1 MRHLAVLCLAAS
13 GAFAAD
19 FLTGQAA
26 RAVIGQP
33 SFSAQT
39 PTSSDTVLGGVGGL
53 AYSNGVLVVTDANRM
68 SAGPI
73 NHRVLIY
80 QNIQQQLPGPTDA
93 PPQGARCPVCV
104 GQAGVV
110 LGQADFTASDGSLSQ
125 SGLRLPT
132 AVATDGTRLAVA
144 DTDNNRVLIWNTIP
158 QSNNAP
164 ADIVLGQP
172 DFKTAAP
179 NSDSGDVRIPSARSM
194 RGPEGVWIQGNK
206 LFVADGQNH
215 RVLIWNTFPTQNS
228 QPADLVLGQPNLS
241 TLIEPDMTKASQ
253 TAKATT
259 LVNPVGVSSDGVRLF
274 VADLGNNRVLIWNTI
289 PTQNQMPADVAVGQP
304 DLNSNIANNA
314 SAVVSADAKTGITI
328 SKPVLCV
335 SNGTDTNGNPAFPA
349 RCGATLSF
357 PRFALSDGTRLFIA
371 DGGNDRV
378 LVFNSIPT
386 QNGAK
391 ADVVLGQVNDTVVA
405 TSDDTTSVN
414 TLRRASTD
422 SIRTPASLAWDGTSL
437 YVSEPF
443 SRRVLVFSPG
453 SSAAL
458 TPVLNAASLVV
469 YATGSVTLAGT
480 VKKGVEITVTIADTA
495 YKYTLKDQDDSLAR
509 VSIALAAV
517 INANA
522 GDPLVLAVPFFA
534 LNQVE
539 LMARA
544 GGEQGNDI
552 VISAESSDTGSI
564 TTSTVPMA
572 GGGTAA
578 KLAAGTLI
586 TIFGDQLSDQ
596 TAAAPAGADPLP
608 TQLGGVEAYFDGRR
622 VPLLYVSPNQVN
634 AQLPFELSDSTGTSG
649 YVRTTHADGT
659 VSVSTAVGVPLVPAN
674 PGVFT
679 YGGSDPRPAVA
690 FHYSSQA
697 TATIDL
703 EGIPTTNDTVT
714 ITLRDRNYTY
724 TVQANDSL
732 VMVRDGLIA
741 AINANGGDPEV
752 EAFAGAQWVR
762 VRLRA
767 RVAGP
772 GGNGIP
778 VSTATTGST
787 TTASA
792 YNSVLT
798 GANIAG
804 APVTVDNPA
813 APGETIVIYATGLG
827 QVVSSGSGRSP
838 SSGSGGMPTDWTAP
852 TDPDPATTAMLTGAG
867 YLGPELNT
875 PSVFVTGVV
884 GGMTAPA
891 LAAAIKP
898 GTIGLYQVEL
908 ELNPG
913 LPTNPTTVLTISQD
927 TYVSNQVTIPVLNPS
942 TQ

>member
-13 GAFAAD
+13 GAFAAN

-33 SFSAQT
+33 YFTAQT

-53 AYSNGVLVVTDANRM
+53 AYANGMLVVTDANRM

-80 QNIQQQLPGPTDA
+80 RNLQQQLPGPTDA

-104 GQAGVV
+104 GQADVV
-110 LGQADFTASDGSLSQ
+110 LGQADFTASDPSLSQ

-158 QSNNAP
+158 QSNNTP

-172 DFKTAAP
+172 DFKTSTP
-179 NSDSGDVRIPSARSM
+179 NSGSGDVRIPSARSM

-215 RVLIWNTFPTQNS
+215 RVLIWNTFPTQSS

-259 LVNPVGVSSDGVRLF
+259 LVNPVGVTSDGVRLF

-289 PTQNQMPADVAVGQP
+289 PTQNEAPADVAVGQP
-304 DLNSNIANNA
+304 DLNSNIANNS
-314 SAVVSADAKTGITI
+314 SAVVSTDAKTGITI
-328 SKPVLCV
+328 SKSVLCA
-335 SNGTDTNGNPAFPA
+335 SNGTDTNGNPAFPL

-386 QNGAK
+386 QSGAK
-391 ADVVLGQVNDTVVA
+391 ADVVLGQVNDTVIA
-405 TSDDTTSVN
+405 TSDDSSSADIT
-414 TLRRASTD
+414 RRAAAD
-422 SIRTPASLAWDGTSL
+422 AVRTPASLAWDGTNL

-469 YATGSVTLAGT
+469 YSTGSVTLSGT
-480 VKKGVEITVTIADTA
+480 VKTGVQITITIAGTD
-495 YKYTLKDQDDSLAR
+495 YKYTLKDEDDSLAR

-517 INANA
+517 INADA

-539 LMARA
+539 LVARA
-544 GGEQGNDI
+544 GGEEGNNI
-552 VISAESSDTGSI
+552 VISAASSDTSI
-564 TTSTVPMA
+564 TTTTAVMS

-596 TAAAPAGADPLP
+596 TAAAPEGADPLP

-634 AQLPFELSDSTGTSG
+634 AQLPFELSDSTSTSG

-659 VSVSTAVGVPLVPAN
+659 VSVSTAVGVLLIPAN
-674 PGVFT
+674 PGIFT

-697 TATIDL
+697 TATVDL
-703 EGIPTTNDTVT
+703 EGIPVANDTAT
-714 ITLRDRNYTY
+714 ITIRDRNYTY
-724 TVQANDSL
+724 TVQTNDTL
-732 VMVRDGLIA
+732 VTVRDGLIA

-767 RVAGP
+767 RVAGAD
-772 GGNGIP
+772 GNGIP
-778 VSTATTGST
+778 ISTATTGSGT
-787 TTASA
+787 IAAA

-804 APVTVDNPA
+804 APVTVDNPVV
-813 APGETIVIYATGLG
+813 PGETFVVYAPGLG

-838 SSGSGGMPTDWTAP
+838 SSGSGTMPTTWTAP
-852 TDPDPATTAMLTGAG
+852 TDPDPATTAIVTGAG
-867 YLGPELNT
+867 YPGPELNT
-875 PSVFVTGVV
+875 PSIFVSAMA
-884 GGMTAPA
+884 GGKTANVLSAA
-891 LAAAIKP
+891 LKP
-898 GTIGLYQVEL
+898 GAIGLYQVEL
-908 ELNPG
+908 ELNSD
-913 LPTNPTTVLTISQD
+913 LPTNPSTVVTISQD
-927 TYVSNQVTIPVLNPS
+927 IYVSNQVTIPVLNPS
-942 TQ
+942 SQ